1 MLPQRPWRLWSSLS
15 VITASRSKNALRSLC
30 FPYWKN
36 MDSMVLTLIGKSLS
50 TAHHLR
56 CSWKLMICTRA
67 HPSSGYSDFLY
78 SLRLDL
84 RATGFTY
91 GLSCTLP
98 SARSSQDGFD
108 IGRLQH
114 SVDWIN
120 VMNYDL
126 YVRNCASSLPHQS
139 AG

>member
-1 MLPQRPWRLWSSLS
+1 
-15 VITASRSKNALRSLC
+15 
-30 FPYWKN
+30 
-36 MDSMVLTLIGKSLS
+36 
-50 TAHHLR
+50 
-56 CSWKLMICTRA
+56 MICDRA

-98 SARSSQDGFD
+98 SARSSQDAFD

-126 YVRNCASSLPHQS
+126 YISFCGSPLPLQNIFLH
-139 AG
+139 

>member
-1 MLPQRPWRLWSSLS
+1 MASMALTSTGMSQPEQILS
-15 VITASRSKNALRSLC
+15 KQCMTDRA
-30 FPYWKN
+30 Y
-36 MDSMVLTLIGKSLS
+36 
-50 TAHHLR
+50 
-56 CSWKLMICTRA
+56 RA
-67 HPSSGYSDFLY
+67 HPSSSYSDFLY
-78 SLRLDL
+78 ALRLDL

-98 SARSSQDGFD
+98 RTRSSQDDFD

-126 YVRNCASSLPHQS
+126 YVSLHKSTLPV
-139 AG
+139 